1 MLRNALFLVLVAMAC
16 TPEALQQEVTTRS
29 GLPQSVEIEDP
40 ADLVTYLQRQP
51 PGSVDAMIL
60 DAVPPSVIVK
70 VSVQH
75 QAARGFDTTF
85 TLQDGT
91 FFTKRWTPASENTS
105 GRYVAI
111 FGLAA
116 RPKGVSTLASP

>member
-1 MLRNALFLVLVAMAC
+1 MFRNALFLVLVAMAC
-16 TPEALQQEVTTRS
+16 TPEAPKQEVATRS

-40 ADLVTYLQRQP
+40 ADLVTYLQKQP
-51 PGSVDAMIL
+51 PGSADTMIL
-60 DAVPPSVIVK
+60 DAMPPPVIVK

-91 FFTKRWTPASENTS
+91 SFTKRWTPASENTS

-116 RPKGVSTLASP
+116 RPKSVSTITSP